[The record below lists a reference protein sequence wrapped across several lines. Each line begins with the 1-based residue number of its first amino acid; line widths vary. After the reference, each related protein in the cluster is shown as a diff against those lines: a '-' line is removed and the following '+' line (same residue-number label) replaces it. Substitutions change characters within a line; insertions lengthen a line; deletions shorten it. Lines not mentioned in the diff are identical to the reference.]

1 MKIIIDNGSMVP
13 IYEQIVDSVKKM
25 IHKGTLKEQDI
36 LPSVRSLSGE
46 LKISALTVKKAYDI
60 LEEEGYTKTVHGKG
74 SYILPVNSQ
83 KNFQD
88 ALMEV
93 ERQMEDIVIKGEKL
107 GISHGEIREILDII
121 ISSRKE

>member
-83 KNFQD
+83 KVFQD

>member
-83 KNFQD
+83 KIFQY